1 MMKRIARVPTT
12 CLLHPSQRGGLPSS
26 LRVSRS
32 LFCFKE
38 DLQDRMYDAHVKNK
52 KIHQRQKAM
61 MVQMNLHVSNG
72 SENIITPPE
81 EGKSSTSGLALR
93 TPSPNGLKLKVMMRR
108 KI

>member
-1 MMKRIARVPTT
+1 
-12 CLLHPSQRGGLPSS
+12 
-26 LRVSRS
+26 
-32 LFCFKE
+32 
-38 DLQDRMYDAHVKNK
+38 MYDAHMQNK
-52 KIHQRQKAM
+52 KILQRQKAM
-61 MVQMNLHVSNG
+61 VTHLGLPISDG